1 MPAWK
6 PGVASNDMNPPPV
19 RQISSTSPY
28 AIVPSD
34 SADLKA
40 VPFGIYVGTGGD
52 VRLKGVEKDAE
63 IVTYKNLP
71 DASYIAVRA
80 ARVYA
85 TGTTATNMIAEA

>member
-1 MPAWK
+1 MADWK
-6 PGVASNDMNPPPV
+6 PGAPSNDRNPPPV
-19 RQISSTSPY
+19 RQIVSAAPY

-34 SADLKA
+34 ANDLPA

-52 VRLKGVEKDAE
+52 VRLKGSELNAPDV
-63 IVTYKNLP
+63 IYKNLP

-80 ARVYA
+80 SRVYA